1 MFTAGPLL
9 AGTAGKMAVFVVGR
23 GTQGIGV
30 GLASIAVFQLVALA
44 CTTGLRPRALAVISA
59 AYVLPGLVGPVVA
72 GAVTAH
78 AGWRWMS
85 SAWSRSC

>member
-1 MFTAGPLL
+1 MFTAGLLL

-30 GLASIAVFQLVALA
+30 GLASIAVLQRVALA
-44 CTTGLRPRALAVISA
+44 CTAGLRPRALAVISA
-59 AYVLPGLVGPVVA
+59 AYALPGLAGPV
-72 GAVTAH
+72 TAP